1 MHKVKSEAVAEPEV
15 KKTGKQIIREEIGF
29 WVGLLLFLGVFF
41 NFVFGHFKI
50 PSESMLPTL
59 EVGDHL
65 YVSKLTYGASRES
78 LIWPFRKLPLPD
90 GRVFGREFRRGDV
103 IVFRNPRSGMIMIK
117 RLIGIPG
124 DIVETRHGQL
134 YINNKLVKRTPV
146 DEFSYRQHRGPV
158 AHVTEYE
165 QQLPGQKRP
174 FHIFERGDAYPL
186 DNTGPYAI
194 PPGKLFFM
202 GDNRDN
208 SEDSRAPGG
217 PGFVPETY
225 VIGQAKMIMYSFHH
239 CKKEKGLRCPK
250 GRRFFIKL

>member
-1 MHKVKSEAVAEPEV
+1 MSKTKTEASKEQ
-15 KKTGKQIIREEIGF
+15 TRKQAVYEELRF
-29 WVGLLLFLGVFF
+29 FAGLALFLGLFF

-65 YVSKLTYGASRES
+65 VVSKLTYGASRES

-90 GRVFGREFRRGDV
+90 GRIFSREFRRGDV
-103 IVFRNPRSGMIMIK
+103 IVFRNPNNGMILIK
-117 RLIGIPG
+117 RLIGLPG
-124 DIVETRHGQL
+124 DIVEVRHGQL
-134 YINNKLVKRTPV
+134 YLNDKLVERKAV
-146 DEFSYRQHRGPV
+146 DEFSYREHRGAV
-158 AHVTEYE
+158 THITEYE
-165 QQLPGQKRP
+165 QQLPGQKKP

-186 DNTGPYAI
+186 DNTGPFAI

-217 PGFVPETY
+217 PGFVPQTY
-225 VIGQAKMIMYSFHH
+225 VIGQAKMVMYSFHR
-239 CKKEKGLRCPK
+239 CKSEKGLRCPK
-250 GRRFFIKL
+250 GGRFFIKL